1 MSDRSA
7 DLIEL
12 FSSIQGE
19 GLLVGLR
26 QVFVRF
32 HGCNL
37 SCAYCD
43 TESTTPP
50 RHCAMEGSPGRRDFI
65 QAANPVSL
73 ERVMGLLAGW
83 QRGWPGI
90 HHSISVTGGEPL
102 LHHEILLEWLPLFRE
117 VLPICLE
124 TNGVLSAALSRII
137 SHVDYVSMDI
147 KLPSSCG
154 SETMWTQHRD
164 FLGIAARKQVFVKA
178 VIDNK
183 TEDWEIVRTC
193 ELIAEIAREIPLI
206 LQPVTHND
214 GTVGMSALRMLE
226 LQELAS
232 GFLAEVRVIAQTHK
246 FMGQL

>member
-1 MSDRSA
+1 MNERSA

-43 TESTTPP
+43 TESTISPLY
-50 RHCAMEGSPGRRDFI
+50 CQIEGTPGRRDFI

-73 ERVMGLLAGW
+73 ERVLGLLAGW
-83 QRGWPGI
+83 QRGWPEI
-90 HHSISVTGGEPL
+90 HHSISITGGEPL
-102 LHHEILLEWLPLFRE
+102 LHHEILLEWLPVLRKI
-117 VLPICLE
+117 LPICLE
-124 TNGVLSAALSRII
+124 TNGVLPAALSRII

-164 FLGIAARKQVFVKA
+164 FLGIASRKNVFVKT
-178 VIDNK
+178 VIDNT
-183 TEDWEIVRTC
+183 TEDWEIIRTS
-193 ELIAEIAREIPLI
+193 ETIAEVARGIPLI
-206 LQPVTHND
+206 IQPVTQTD
-214 GTVGMSALRMLE
+214 GTVGITALRMLE

-232 GFLAEVRVIAQTHK
+232 GFLAEVRVIPQTHK
-246 FMGQL
+246 FMGQR